1 MPRVDRA
8 TSDLLN
14 HIAVVV
20 RTTRAG
26 LRWPQRRLARQSGCS
41 QSDIARIE
49 RVAKPELSLRQATKV
64 LRALGIEPVLQL
76 NPPRIA
82 APPVRDRGHAR
93 MVGAV
98 ARRLRR
104 AGFLVATEVEVGGTR
119 WRGFIDVL
127 AMHPGARLLLVV
139 EVKTVID
146 DIGRTDRQ
154 LGAYVESAWA
164 AAQLLGWR
172 PRAATG
178 LLVVLATDE
187 NDQRLRV
194 HRELI
199 DVAFPLRARDLM
211 PLARGNVSTVP
222 LRARDLMPLVRL
234 LVSAVPPR
242 GARGIAM
249 VDPGSRRRDWLLP
262 TTLDGR
268 RTPAPYADARAFLGS
283 GITSSK
289 PLPSTAA
296 LMRRATQAA
305 PIQHVTQPETTLPPT

>member
-222 LRARDLMPLVRL
+222 LR
-234 LVSAVPPR
+234 
-242 GARGIAM
+242 GARGVAM
-249 VDPGSRRRDWLLP
+249 VDPGSKRRAWLLP

-268 RTPAPYADARAFLGS
+268 RSQAPYADVGAFIGSGAARAQRRGPMRKLTHQPPIEHS
-283 GITSSK
+283 TS
-289 PLPSTAA
+289 LEST
-296 LMRRATQAA
+296 
-305 PIQHVTQPETTLPPT
+305 